1 MVTSIL
7 FSGFL
12 LVSKPFSTPNDNK
25 IAILNEVCVSIYLY
39 FAYLLTD
46 WTVEPAVKPIIGD
59 ILGSFIA
66 IVLLVNLARGL
77 YRSYQYMKKIYISR
91 IKSSKMEVSVTNTVA
106 IQPLPNNSE
115 SLTMVTSFIDD
126 SLIEK
131 SYY

>member
-1 MVTSIL
+1 M
-7 FSGFL
+7 
-12 LVSKPFSTPNDNK
+12 
-25 IAILNEVCVSIYLY
+25 
-39 FAYLLTD
+39 TD
-46 WTVEPAVKPIIGD
+46 WTVEPGIKPIVGD

-66 IVLLVNLARGL
+66 IVLLVNLVRGL
-77 YRSYQYMKKIYISR
+77 YRSFQYMKKINLSR
-91 IKSSKMEVSVTNTVA
+91 VKSSKMEVSVTNTIA